1 MAVAEAVDV
10 DPLALDPPLY
20 EAIDP
25 DALDR
30 LFGERDTEGHVE
42 FVMAGCQIRVRA
54 DGVVVVTPPPEAA
67 SAEGRPARK

>member
-30 LFGERDTEGHVE
+30 LFSERDTEGQVE
-42 FVMAGCQIRVRA
+42 FVMAGCQISVRT
-54 DGVVVVTPPPEAA
+54 DDVVVVTPPPEATG
-67 SAEGRPARK
+67 AEVRAARR